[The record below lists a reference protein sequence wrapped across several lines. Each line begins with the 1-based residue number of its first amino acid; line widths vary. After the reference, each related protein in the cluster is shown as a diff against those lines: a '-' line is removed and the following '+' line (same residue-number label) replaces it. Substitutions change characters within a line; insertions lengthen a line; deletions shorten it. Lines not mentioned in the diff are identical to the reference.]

1 MRKKDDFMRKKYG
14 LLLILLILVVIV
26 FAVVLRNGKEM
37 KSPGGTDS
45 IAGTEQTD
53 SSEESF
59 PEDESGSE
67 KVEEYVV
74 ELDEDETYEIN

>member
-14 LLLILLILVVIV
+14 LLLILLIVVI
-26 FAVVLRNGKEM
+26 FAAVLLNGKGM
-37 KSPGGTDS
+37 KTAGETDS